1 MHLSQNKFK
10 RKDVGPWTWRENM
23 ELCSL
28 SLLKTPQLALPPHLL
43 VELGWGPRLAG
54 PPAASAPPMKGKEV
68 SPILDMQKLRIPAVC
83 LSARG
88 YNMMAAMLRGT
99 CPVPGR

>member
-1 MHLSQNKFK
+1 MA
-10 RKDVGPWTWRENM
+10 REHGALLIVFI
-23 ELCSL
+23 EDTPAGSPASL
-28 SLLKTPQLALPPHLL
+28 ACGSGLGTPT
-43 VELGWGPRLAG
+43 GS

-68 SPILDMQKLRIPAVC
+68 SPVLDMQKLRIPAVC